1 MNFTNSYFNNISMRN
16 IAYNSFLR
24 KYTKITKS
32 TEDEIS
38 RTMKGTFG
46 TP

>member
-1 MNFTNSYFNNISMRN
+1 MNFTNSYFNNISIRN

-32 TEDEIS
+32 TEDES
-38 RTMKGTFG
+38 RSTMKGTFG